1 MNALQDKIDRLTSAL
16 SHNIAILA
24 TLKNVGAIRMLEQ
37 HIAEQQTELRNLN
50 REYSYRW
57 TQGER

>member
-1 MNALQDKIDRLTSAL
+1 VNALQNKIDKMTTAL

-24 TLKNVGAIRMLEQ
+24 TLKNRGAIRMLEQ

-50 REYSYRW
+50 REYNYRW
-57 TQGER
+57 SQGER